1 MSAGIGEWDRKSIST
16 SGRFVR
22 VAYDLH
28 TTNTTTAHYPT
39 TAMLFGSRRSDLE
52 KSTDPNDDL
61 YEDFNYR

>member
-1 MSAGIGEWDRKSIST
+1 M
-16 SGRFVR
+16 R